1 MTETKT
7 VPVEPTREMIEA
19 AQEAFPRSAP
29 FVFPKIWSA
38 MLSAAP
44 SPLVGREEGHGF
56 YVASRASVPERPA
69 AWRRFREDGWP
80 IVSTWIDEAGEGET
94 ADNGELWQRIDREI
108 ASCAALILYVAAD
121 DFPLKGAYIEV
132 GMALARGKPVAVVL
146 DGVELQPR
154 SLRPLGSWAAHP
166 LVKFYPNVLAALT
179 DMSSEPS
186 RLA

>member
-1 MTETKT
+1 MSA
-7 VPVEPTREMIEA
+7 RECLMAVCIA
-19 AQEAFPRSAP
+19 A
-29 FVFPKIWSA
+29 
-38 MLSAAP
+38 LAAP

-69 AWRRFREDGWP
+69 TWRRFREDGWP

-108 ASCAALILYVAAD
+108 ASCAGLILYVAAD
-121 DFPLKGAYIEV
+121 DFPLKGTYIEV

-166 LVKFYPNVLAALT
+166 LVKFYPSVLAALT